1 MEPRPQRKEEGAEP
15 NDTYGS
21 GRLDERWLPQTPD
34 EQKAV
39 GISGPLVPSGSLEE
53 RSLGASVGRWGFTV
67 ALFGGIFQNTSPPAP
82 RPQGV

>member
-1 MEPRPQRKEEGAEP
+1 MER

-21 GRLDERWLPQTPD
+21 GRLDERWLPQTTD
-34 EQKAV
+34 ELKAV
-39 GISGPLVPSGSLEE
+39 GISGPLVLSGSLEE